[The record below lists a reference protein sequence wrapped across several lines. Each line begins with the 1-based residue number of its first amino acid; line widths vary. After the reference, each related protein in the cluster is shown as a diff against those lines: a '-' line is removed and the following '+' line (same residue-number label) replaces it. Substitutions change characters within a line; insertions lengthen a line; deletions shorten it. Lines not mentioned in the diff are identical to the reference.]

1 MFEVTIQHAFDDF
14 KIDVD
19 FKSPARGHVT
29 ALFGPSGS
37 GKTSLVQ
44 IVAGLTRAH
53 RGRIV
58 VGDRVLWDSE
68 AGVELPAHER
78 HIGYIFQES
87 RLFPHLS
94 VHRNLTYGM
103 RYTAPDAHYVDFDQV
118 VELLGIGH
126 LLHRRPANLS
136 GGEKQR
142 VAIGRAL
149 LTSPSL
155 LLLDE
160 PLASLDKARKDE
172 VLPFLAALPKHFDIP
187 MLYVSH
193 SMEEILQLADN
204 LVLLD
209 QGRVQACGPIEE
221 VLSKAGRV
229 SGGSLVNA
237 TVAEHED
244 AHGLTRLSVG
254 DQSLW
259 VRKVNLDIG
268 ASLRVQIRPQ
278 DIVLSKGVPSEMSV
292 QNVLK
297 GTITSIA
304 PIPHSHR
311 VEVTIDCG
319 ALFAAE
325 ITSRAAERMDLT
337 EGTEIYALTK
347 TVSLATERIVPAP
360 IK

>member
-19 FKSPARGHVT
+19 FKSPPGGHVT

-37 GKTSLVQ
+37 GKTSLVK

-53 RGRIV
+53 SGRIV

-68 AGVELPAHER
+68 AGIELPPHER

-94 VHRNLTYGM
+94 VRRNLVYGM
-103 RYTAPDAHYVDFDQV
+103 KHIDPDARYVEFDQV

-209 QGRVQACGPIEE
+209 QGRVEACGPIEE
-221 VLSKAGRV
+221 VLSKGGRV
-229 SGGSLVNA
+229 SGGSLVSA
-237 TVAEHED
+237 TVTEHEET
-244 AHGLTRLSVG
+244 HGLTRLRVG

-319 ALFAAE
+319 ALFSAE
-325 ITSRAAERMDLT
+325 VTSRAAERMELK
-337 EGTEIYALTK
+337 EGIEIYALTK

>member
-1 MFEVTIQHAFDDF
+1 VFEVKIRHDFDDF

-19 FKSPARGHVT
+19 FISPPGSRVT

-37 GKTSLVQ
+37 GKTTLVQ
-44 IVAGLTRAH
+44 IVAGLIRAQT
-53 RGRIV
+53 GRVV
-58 VGDRVLWDSE
+58 VGERVLFDSKT
-68 AGVELPAHER
+68 GVDLPAHAR
-78 HIGYIFQES
+78 RIGYIFQES

-94 VHRNLTYGM
+94 VTRNLTYGM
-103 RYTAPDAHYVDFDQV
+103 RGLAPEDQYVDFDQV
-118 VELLGIGH
+118 VTILGIEH
-126 LLHRRPANLS
+126 LLERSPANLS

-193 SMEEILQLADN
+193 SMEEILQLVDS
-204 LVLLD
+204 LVLLE
-209 QGRVQACGPIEE
+209 QGQVKACGPIEQ
-221 VLSKAGRV
+221 VLSKAGRG
-229 SGGSLVNA
+229 SGGSLMRA
-237 TVAEHED
+237 TVKEHEP

-259 VRKVNLDIG
+259 VRQVNLEPG

-278 DIVLSKGVPSEMSV
+278 DIVLSKVPPSQMSV

-297 GTITSIA
+297 GIIVAVERLPDT
-304 PIPHSHR
+304 HR

-319 ALFAAE
+319 VVFMAE
-325 ITSRAAERMDLT
+325 VTSRAAEHLQLAA
-337 EGTEIYALTK
+337 GTEIYALTK
-347 TVSLATERIVPAP
+347 TVSIAMDRIVPAP
-360 IK
+360 IN